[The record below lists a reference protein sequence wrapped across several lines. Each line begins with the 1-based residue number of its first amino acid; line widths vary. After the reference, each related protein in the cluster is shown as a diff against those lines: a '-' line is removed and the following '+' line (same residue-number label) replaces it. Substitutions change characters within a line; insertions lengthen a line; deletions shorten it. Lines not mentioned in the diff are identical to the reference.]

1 MSNTIDTCAASF
13 LVMSHIRDLENQIK
27 ELQAAIA
34 KRDSMVEEMNTATVE
49 FIDAYCGMD
58 DYLQYNDEV
67 EA

>member
-1 MSNTIDTCAASF
+1 MSN
-13 LVMSHIRDLENQIK
+13 HIRDLENQIK

>member
-1 MSNTIDTCAASF
+1 MSNYISIPYPRLLA
-13 LVMSHIRDLENQIK
+13 LQNQIK

-49 FIDAYCGMD
+49 FIDAYCGME
-58 DYLQYNDEV
+58 DYLLHNEEV